1 MKAFLQGAH
10 LWKASLQGA
19 VLEGA
24 SLQGVFSQGVSRSI
38 QSPSIGGSFVEAIR
52 ARIDKEDDLSGMIFA
67 GGLSREEVDSIVKDL
82 SAEKAKNLQDIL
94 EGHIDRPESNEPPE
108 GIGVITG
115 RYTAEEAEQWIAEYN
130 EAMSEVPPESD
141 N

>member
-24 SLQGVFSQGVSRSI
+24 SLQGVFRSI

-82 SAEKAKNLQDIL
+82 PAEKAKNLQDIL

-141 N
+141 D